1 MRIIQLTPGTGGFFC
16 GSCLRDQ
23 ALVRALRRRGHDA
36 LIVPMYL
43 PHMLE
48 SADSAPAAP
57 LFFGGV
63 NVYLQQKSALFRKAP
78 RWLDRIL
85 DSAAVLRFAARRA
98 GMTRPD
104 DDLGELTL
112 SMLQGEQGRQAKEL
126 DKLLDWL
133 ATQPR
138 PDVVALSNVMLVG
151 LARRIRQTLG
161 VPVVVTLQ
169 GEESFLDAMPGYRD
183 RLWQT
188 LTERC
193 AEVDAFIAVSQWY
206 GDAMRQRLRLPA
218 HRVHVV
224 HNGIDVSPFASL
236 TPQPRGRT
244 VGYLARMHPDKGL
257 HTLID
262 AFVLLRRRG
271 GFDDVALHI
280 GGAMTAG
287 DEPFVRQQ
295 RDKLAVAGLA
305 EAAQWHPNLDL
316 PGKARLLSSLLLFS
330 VPATYGESFGLYVIE
345 AWAAGV
351 PVVQPRHGGFTE
363 LLGAS
368 GGGILVAPDDPGAL
382 ADAWASM
389 LNDPAR
395 AADLGRRG
403 REAVLRQFTV
413 EHMAAGVEAVFQSVC
428 TSDHQAEIRT

>member
-1 MRIIQLTPGTGGFFC
+1 
-16 GSCLRDQ
+16 
-23 ALVRALRRRGHDA
+23 
-36 LIVPMYL
+36 
-43 PHMLE
+43 
-48 SADSAPAAP
+48 
-57 LFFGGV
+57 
-63 NVYLQQKSALFRKAP
+63 
-78 RWLDRIL
+78 
-85 DSAAVLRFAARRA
+85 
-98 GMTRPD
+98 
-104 DDLGELTL
+104 
-112 SMLQGEQGRQAKEL
+112 
-126 DKLLDWL
+126 
-133 ATQPR
+133 
-138 PDVVALSNVMLVG
+138 
-151 LARRIRQTLG
+151 
-161 VPVVVTLQ
+161 
-169 GEESFLDAMPGYRD
+169 
-183 RLWQT
+183 
-188 LTERC
+188 
-193 AEVDAFIAVSQWY
+193 
-206 GDAMRQRLRLPA
+206 
-218 HRVHVV
+218 
-224 HNGIDVSPFASL
+224 
-236 TPQPRGRT
+236 
-244 VGYLARMHPDKGL
+244 MHPDKGL